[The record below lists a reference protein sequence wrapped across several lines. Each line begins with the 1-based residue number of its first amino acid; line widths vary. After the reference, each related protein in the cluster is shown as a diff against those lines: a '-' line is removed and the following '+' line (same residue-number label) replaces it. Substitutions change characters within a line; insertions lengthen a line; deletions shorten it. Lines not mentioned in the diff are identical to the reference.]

1 MPSVYFETFGCQM
14 NVADSDMLAQ
24 ALFARGYFPAL
35 SGAGADLVVV
45 NTCSVRERAE
55 VRAMARIA
63 HYASLKKKNAWAGQ
77 LWVIGCMAQRLGEA
91 LLKQIPGIDRVIGA
105 KEIVSFAQEIDD
117 ALPGRLQT
125 HVDLSGA
132 TNSAAVSAFV
142 PVMRGCDNFCS
153 YCVVP
158 YVRGEERSIPYAQIE
173 TVVRAL
179 VDKGTIEVTL
189 LGQNVNSYSD
199 GPMDFSD
206 LLEKIQALPG
216 ISRVRFTTSHPKD
229 CTDKLLRTV
238 ARWPK
243 LCRHFHLP
251 VQSGSTRVLDRMN
264 RNYTRETYLRLI
276 KTIRH
281 TLPDADITTDAM
293 VGFPSESDED
303 FAETM
308 SLFKEVRF
316 TAAFMFAYSKRN
328 GTSAAAMDNNVS
340 EAIKKERLSRLI
352 ALQTEITKDHY
363 AAMVGKEL
371 EVLFVEQQRGGKKL
385 WRGQDSGCKRTLL
398 ACNEN
403 IAGTILK
410 VRATRSSGMTLIT
423 ERI

>member
-24 ALFARGYFPAL
+24 ALFARGYFPAQT
-35 SGAGADLVVV
+35 GADADLIVV

-55 VRAMARIA
+55 VRAKARIA
-63 HYASLKKKNAWAGQ
+63 HYASLKKKNAWTGQ

-91 LLKQIPGIDRVIGA
+91 LRKQIPGIDRMIGA
-105 KEIVSFAQEIDD
+105 KEIVSFVGEIDN

-125 HVDLSGA
+125 PGNLPGNSLS
-132 TNSAAVSAFV
+132 SPVSAFV

-158 YVRGEERSIPYAQIE
+158 YVRGEECSIPYAQVE
-173 TVVRAL
+173 TVVCDL
-179 VDKGTIEVTL
+179 VDKGTKEVTL
-189 LGQNVNSYSD
+189 LGQNVNSYAD

-238 ARWPK
+238 ARRPK
-243 LCRHFHLP
+243 LCRHIHLP

-276 KTIRH
+276 KAIRQI
-281 TLPDADITTDAM
+281 LPDADITTDAM
-293 VGFPSESDED
+293 VGFPSESEED
-303 FAETM
+303 FADTL

-328 GTSAAAMDNNVS
+328 GTGAADMDDNVS

-352 ALQTEITKDHY
+352 ALQTEITKNRY

-410 VRATRSSGMTLIT
+410 VRAMRSSGMTLIT
-423 ERI
+423 ERT

>member
-1 MPSVYFETFGCQM
+1 
-14 NVADSDMLAQ
+14 
-24 ALFARGYFPAL
+24 
-35 SGAGADLVVV
+35 
-45 NTCSVRERAE
+45 
-55 VRAMARIA
+55 
-63 HYASLKKKNAWAGQ
+63 
-77 LWVIGCMAQRLGEA
+77 
-91 LLKQIPGIDRVIGA
+91 
-105 KEIVSFAQEIDD
+105 
-117 ALPGRLQT
+117 
-125 HVDLSGA
+125 
-132 TNSAAVSAFV
+132 
-142 PVMRGCDNFCS
+142 
-153 YCVVP
+153 VP
-158 YVRGEERSIPYAQIE
+158 YVRGEECSIPYAQVE
-173 TVVRAL
+173 TVVCDL
-179 VDKGTIEVTL
+179 VDKGTKEVTL
-189 LGQNVNSYSD
+189 LGQNVNSYAD

-238 ARWPK
+238 ARRPK
-243 LCRHFHLP
+243 LCRHIHLP

-276 KTIRH
+276 KAIRQI
-281 TLPDADITTDAM
+281 LPDADITTDAM
-293 VGFPSESDED
+293 VGFPSESEED
-303 FAETM
+303 FADTL

-328 GTSAAAMDNNVS
+328 GTGAADMDDNVS

-352 ALQTEITKDHY
+352 ALQTEITKNRY

-410 VRATRSSGMTLIT
+410 VRAMRSSGMTLIT
-423 ERI
+423 ERT